1 MFRGINVA
9 AAELGQTSDP
19 TALVPGVPEWIF
31 DNARVFQ
38 RRSDDARSTGQ
49 ALHRIDTGA
58 WTGEASSRFHEAH
71 QTEVPRWRQ
80 AGDSLATASR
90 ALQGY
95 AECLVWAQRQAAE
108 AIDLFSRAQ
117 AATEQA
123 RSHHEQAAAEADKQ
137 PQPGNGPPAPFHDP
151 GEEQR
156 QAARD
161 LLQRARQ
168 QLADVGDR
176 TADALASEAVRAPQ
190 DSQKQSDLNFYGGIL
205 DSAKG
210 AGESLLGIV
219 TDPAGTVSAMAH
231 NITHPVETFKS
242 AVAWD
247 DWANGRGDRALG
259 KLTGDFILGAAT
271 LGTGKVA
278 KSLLT
283 KKPHVPPPAVK
294 PSVTD
299 PKLNNIVNPLY
310 KGTSNSDRVG
320 DGTTADAV
328 RHERSTNEDVHGK
341 THSIKA
347 RESIRALD
355 RWLRKNP
362 NAPAEDRHIAQQER
376 DNLHDALN
384 S

>member
-1 MFRGINVA
+1 M
-9 AAELGQTSDP
+9 AAELGQTNDP
-19 TALVPGVPEWIF
+19 TALVPGVPERIF
-31 DNARVFQ
+31 DNARVLQ
-38 RRSDDARSTGQ
+38 RRSEDARATGQ

-58 WTGEASSRFHEAH
+58 WTGQAADRFHEAH

-80 AGDSLATASR
+80 AGDALSTASR
-90 ALQGY
+90 ALQDY
-95 AECLVWAQRQAAE
+95 AETLTWAQRQATE
-108 AIDLFSRAQ
+108 AIDLFNRAQ

-123 RSHHEQAAAEADKQ
+123 HTQHEQATADAEKQ
-137 PQPGNGPPAPFHDP
+137 PPPGTGPPAGFHDP

-176 TADALASEAVRAPQ
+176 TADTLASEAVRAPQ

-231 NITHPVETFKS
+231 NIVHPVETFKT

-247 DWANGRGDRALG
+247 EWANGRGDRALG
-259 KLTGDFILGAAT
+259 KLTGDFLIGAAT

-278 KSLLT
+278 KSLLK

-299 PKLNNIVNPLY
+299 PKLNNIVDGLY
-310 KGTSNSDRVG
+310 RGTNNSQRVG

-328 RHERSTNEDVHGK
+328 RHERSTNEEVHGR
-341 THSIKA
+341 THSKKA
-347 RESIRALD
+347 RDTIRALD

-362 NAPAEDRHIAQQER
+362 NAPEAERHIAEAER
-376 DNLHDALN
+376 ANLRDALN

>member
-1 MFRGINVA
+1 M

-19 TALVPGVPEWIF
+19 TALVPGIPERIF
-31 DNARVFQ
+31 DNARVLQ
-38 RRSDDARSTGQ
+38 RRSEDARATGQ

-58 WTGEASSRFHEAH
+58 WTGQAASRFHEAH

-90 ALQGY
+90 ALRDY
-95 AECLVWAQRQAAE
+95 AETLVWAQRQATE
-108 AIDLFSRAQ
+108 AIDLFNRAQ

-123 RSHHEQAAAEADKQ
+123 RTHHEQAAAEADKQ
-137 PQPGNGPPAPFHDP
+137 PPPGAGSPVPFQDP

-176 TADALASEAVRAPQ
+176 TADTLASESVRAPQ

-205 DSAKG
+205 DSAQG

-231 NITHPVETFKS
+231 NITHPVETLKS

-259 KLTGDFILGAAT
+259 KLTGDFLIGAAT

-278 KSLLT
+278 KSLLSRHHA
-283 KKPHVPPPAVK
+283 PDGPDSPPRG
-294 PSVTD
+294 
-299 PKLNNIVNPLY
+299 NPPGAPDDWSSRTADNG
-310 KGTSNSDRVG
+310 KGTVYQKPGAHGNADQLRVMDATQRYPNGYVRFYNEHGQPVDLNGRPGPKSNTHIPRRD
-320 DGTTADAV
+320 DGSYPTP
-328 RHERSTNEDVHGK
+328 EG
-341 THSIKA
+341 
-347 RESIRALD
+347 
-355 RWLRKNP
+355 W
-362 NAPAEDRHIAQQER
+362 
-376 DNLHDALN
+376 
-384 S
+384 